1 MERRWGQADEGE
13 EETRLS
19 DDPVRDPPRPAGNA
33 RIPSFY
39 LLVEKTCYATGD
51 MLKKPFNSEI
61 SWGQLTTGQKGNP
74 SADRA
79 RFRGSSAI

>member
-1 MERRWGQADEGE
+1 MNSACSATERRWGQADEGE
-13 EETRLS
+13 EETHLS

-51 MLKKPFNSEI
+51 MLKKTFQLGDIVGAVDDRPK
-61 SWGQLTTGQKGNP
+61 GQ
-74 SADRA
+74 
-79 RFRGSSAI
+79 FEC